1 MLSTL
6 HIENIAVIE
15 SADITFDQGF
25 HALTGETGAG
35 KSIVIDAISAVIGYR
50 TSRDLIRSG
59 AQQAYVSALFQGLKP
74 LSWMAEAGV
83 SLDEGGALL
92 LERSIGVDGKNIC
105 RIQGRPVTVS
115 QLREL
120 GNQILNLHGQHDG
133 QLLLDERSHLNYLDQ
148 FGNTTQML
156 AEYEVAYQAYK
167 VLLSEQSTLIL
178 DEAEKARHIDS
189 LSYQIHELEQ
199 AELKDGEVETLKER
213 RRLLR
218 NAEQLISAVEEAY
231 ALLQGGEDSKGALL
245 MLDLAGRSL
254 RGGAR
259 FNEELGALAEKA
271 EELRYQT
278 LDLIELLR
286 DMRDSLEMAD
296 GELDQIEERLD
307 LLTRLQKKYGATTAE
322 MLAYLERAKAELEGI
337 SLAEV
342 RRDKLAQ
349 LCTESLQQVERKAET
364 LSSERRKLKVQLEEK
379 IYNELTDLDMP
390 KVRFSIEM
398 LPVPLNETGADQVRF
413 FMSAN
418 VGEDLKPIH
427 KIASG
432 GELSRIML
440 ALKNALSESDSVST
454 MIFDEVDAGVSGR
467 AAQKVAEKMSRL
479 SRNRQVI
486 CVTHLPQLAAMADV
500 HFSVEKDERNG
511 RTYTNV
517 ENLNRER
524 RREELAR
531 LAGGNHISQTLLDS
545 AEELLQAAEQYKKHL
560 DTGIAPVLN

>member
-15 SADITFDQGF
+15 SADITFDRGF

-59 AQQAYVSALFQGLKP
+59 AQHAYVSALFENLAP
-74 LSWMAEAGV
+74 LPWLEAAGFT
-83 SLDEGGALL
+83 LDEGGSLL
-92 LERSIGVDGKNIC
+92 LERSIGADGKNIC
-105 RIQGRPVTVS
+105 RIQGRPVTVG

-148 FGNTTQML
+148 FGGTMPELIAYEAAYQEYKALL
-156 AEYEVAYQAYK
+156 AE
-167 VLLSEQSTLIL
+167 QSALHF
-178 DEAEKARHIDS
+178 DEAEKARRTDS
-189 LSYQIHELEQ
+189 LSYQIQELEL
-199 AELKDGEVETLKER
+199 AELKDGEMETLKER
-213 RRLLR
+213 RKLLR
-218 NAEQLISAVEEAY
+218 NAEQLVGTVEEAY
-231 ALLQGGEDSKGALL
+231 TLLQGGEDSDGALSL
-245 MLDLAGRSL
+245 LDLAGRSL
-254 RGGAR
+254 RSGAKLS
-259 FNEELGALAEKA
+259 EELGALAEKA
-271 EELRYQT
+271 EELRYQA
-278 LDLIELLR
+278 LDLAELLR
-286 DMRDSLEMAD
+286 DMRDSLEMSE
-296 GELDQIEERLD
+296 GELDEIEERLD
-307 LLTRLQKKYGATTAE
+307 LLTKLQKKYGATTAE
-322 MLAYLERAKAELEGI
+322 MLAYLERARAELESI
-337 SLAEV
+337 TLAEE
-342 RRDKLAQ
+342 RRDKLVE
-349 LCTESLQQVERKAET
+349 LCAEALQEAECKAKL
-364 LSSERRKLKVQLEEK
+364 LSSKRIEAAGVLEQK
-379 IYNELTDLDMP
+379 IYDELTDLDMP

-398 LPVPLNETGADQVRF
+398 LPVALSEAGGDQVRF

-440 ALKNALSESDSVST
+440 ALKNVLSESDSVST

-479 SRNRQVI
+479 SKNRQVI

-524 RREELAR
+524 RRGELAR
-531 LAGGNHISQTLLDS
+531 LTGGNHISETLLYS
-545 AEELLQAAEQYKKHL
+545 AEELLQAAEQYKSQ
-560 DTGIAPVLN
+560 A

>member
-15 SADITFDQGF
+15 SADITFGRGF

-59 AQQAYVSALFQGLKP
+59 TQQAYVSALFQDLRQLP
-74 LSWMAEAGV
+74 WMVEAGIA
-83 SLDEGGALL
+83 LDEGGSLL
-92 LERSIGVDGKNIC
+92 LERSIGADGKNVC

-148 FGNTTQML
+148 FGNTTRL
-156 AEYEVAYQAYK
+156 LGEYETAYHAYK
-167 VLLSEQSTLIL
+167 ALLTEQATLNL
-178 DEAEKARHIDS
+178 DEAEKARRIDS
-189 LSYQIHELEQ
+189 LRYQIDELEQ
-199 AELKDGEVETLKER
+199 AELKDGETEALKER
-213 RRLLR
+213 RKLLR
-218 NAEQLISAVEEAY
+218 NAEQLMGAVGEAY
-231 ALLQGGEDSKGALL
+231 ALLQGGEDTDGALS

-259 FNEELGALAEKA
+259 LSEELGTLAEKA
-271 EELRYQT
+271 EELRYQA
-278 LDLIELLR
+278 LDLAELLR
-286 DMRDSLEMAD
+286 DMRDSLEMTD
-296 GELDQIEERLD
+296 GELDAIEERLD
-307 LLTRLQKKYGATTAE
+307 LLIKLQKKYGATTAE
-322 MLAYLERAKAELEGI
+322 ILTYLERAKAELESI
-337 SLAEV
+337 SLAEE
-342 RRDKLAQ
+342 RRDKLAE
-349 LCTESLQQVERKAET
+349 LCAEALQQAERKAEI
-364 LSSERRKLKVQLEEK
+364 LSSERGKVKALLEEK
-379 IYNELTDLDMP
+379 IYIELADLDMP
-390 KVRFSIEM
+390 KVRFFIEI
-398 LPVPLNETGADQVRF
+398 LPIPLGETGADQVRF

-440 ALKNALSESDSVST
+440 ALKNVLSESDSVST

-467 AAQKVAEKMSRL
+467 AAQKVAEKMSSL
-479 SRNRQVI
+479 SKNRQVI

-511 RTYTNV
+511 RTFTNV
-517 ENLNRER
+517 ENLSRER

-531 LAGGNHISQTLLDS
+531 LTGGNHISKTLLNS
-545 AEELLQAAEQYKKHL
+545 AEELLQAAEQHKKQ
-560 DTGIAPVLN
+560 A

>member
-15 SADITFDQGF
+15 SADITFDRGF

-59 AQQAYVSALFQGLKP
+59 AQQAYVSALFQDLKP
-74 LSWMAEAGV
+74 LPWMDVAGIV
-83 SLDEGGALL
+83 LDEGGSLL
-92 LERSIGVDGKNIC
+92 LERSIGADGKNVC

-120 GNQILNLHGQHDG
+120 GSQILNLHGQHDG

-148 FGNTTQML
+148 FGGTSAEL
-156 AEYEVAYQAYK
+156 AAYETSYQAYK
-167 VLLSEQSTLIL
+167 ALVAEQSALHL
-178 DEAEKARHIDS
+178 DVAEKARQIDS
-189 LSYQIHELEQ
+189 LSYQIQELEL
-199 AELKDGEVETLKER
+199 AELKDGEMEALKER
-213 RRLLR
+213 RKLLR
-218 NAEQLISAVEEAY
+218 NAEQLMGAVGEAY
-231 ALLQGGEDSKGALL
+231 TMLQGGEDSDGALSL
-245 MLDLAGRSL
+245 LDLAGRSL

-259 FNEELGALAEKA
+259 LSEELETLAEKA
-271 EELRYQT
+271 EELRYQA
-278 LDLIELLR
+278 LDLAELLR
-286 DMRDSLEMAD
+286 DMRDSLEMSE
-296 GELDQIEERLD
+296 GELDEIEERLD
-307 LLTRLQKKYGATTAE
+307 LLTKLQKKYGSTTAE
-322 MLAYLERAKAELEGI
+322 MLAYLERTKVELESI
-337 SLAEV
+337 TLAEE
-342 RRDKLAQ
+342 RQDKLAE
-349 LCTESLQQVERKAET
+349 LCAEALQAAERKAEL
-364 LSSERRKLKVQLEEK
+364 LSAKRSEAAEILGQK
-379 IYNELTDLDMP
+379 IHCELTDLDMP
-390 KVRFSIEM
+390 KVRFAIDIQSVA
-398 LPVPLNETGADQVRF
+398 LSETGGDQVRF

-440 ALKNALSESDSVST
+440 ALKNVLSESDSVST

-479 SRNRQVI
+479 SKNRQVI

-500 HFSVEKDERNG
+500 HFSVEKAERNE
-511 RTYTNV
+511 RTFTNV
-517 ENLNRER
+517 EALSRER

-531 LAGGNHISQTLLDS
+531 LTGGNHISETLLHS
-545 AEELLQAAEQYKKHL
+545 AEELLQAAEQYKNQ
-560 DTGIAPVLN
+560 A

>member
-15 SADITFDQGF
+15 SADITFGRGF

-59 AQQAYVSALFQGLKP
+59 AQQAYVSALFQDLRQLP
-74 LSWMAEAGV
+74 WMVEAGIP
-83 SLDEGGALL
+83 LDEGGSLL
-92 LERSIGVDGKNIC
+92 LERSIGADGKNVC

-148 FGNTTQML
+148 FGNTTCL
-156 AEYEVAYQAYK
+156 LGEYETAYHAYK
-167 VLLSEQSTLIL
+167 ALLTEQATLNL
-178 DEAEKARHIDS
+178 DEAEKARRIDI
-189 LSYQIHELEQ
+189 LRYQIDELEQ
-199 AELKDGEVETLKER
+199 AELKDGEAEVLKER
-213 RRLLR
+213 RKLLR
-218 NAEQLISAVEEAY
+218 NVEQLMGAVGEAY
-231 ALLQGGEDSKGALL
+231 ALLQGGEDTDGALS

-254 RGGAR
+254 RGSAR
-259 FNEELGALAEKA
+259 LSEELGTLAEKA
-271 EELRYQT
+271 EELRYQA
-278 LDLIELLR
+278 LDLAELLR
-286 DMRDSLEMAD
+286 DMRDSLEMTD
-296 GELDQIEERLD
+296 GELDAIEERLD
-307 LLTRLQKKYGATTAE
+307 LLTKLQKKYGATTAE
-322 MLAYLERAKAELEGI
+322 ILTYLERAKAELESI
-337 SLAEV
+337 SLAEE
-342 RRDKLAQ
+342 RRDKLAE
-349 LCTESLQQVERKAET
+349 LCAEALQQAERKAEI
-364 LSSERRKLKVQLEEK
+364 LSSERGKVKALLEEK
-379 IYNELTDLDMP
+379 IYIELADLDMP
-390 KVRFSIEM
+390 KVRFFIEI
-398 LPVPLNETGADQVRF
+398 LPIPLGETGADQVRF

-440 ALKNALSESDSVST
+440 ALKNVLSESDSVST

-467 AAQKVAEKMSRL
+467 AAQKVAEKMSSL
-479 SRNRQVI
+479 SKNRQVI

-511 RTYTNV
+511 RTFTNV
-517 ENLNRER
+517 ENLSRER

-531 LAGGNHISQTLLDS
+531 LTGGNHISKTLLNS
-545 AEELLQAAEQYKKHL
+545 AEELLQAAEQHKKQ
-560 DTGIAPVLN
+560 A

>member
-15 SADITFDQGF
+15 SADITFGRGF

-59 AQQAYVSALFQGLKP
+59 AQQAYVSALFQDLRQLP
-74 LSWMAEAGV
+74 WMVEAGIA
-83 SLDEGGALL
+83 LDEGGSLL
-92 LERSIGVDGKNIC
+92 LERSIGADGKNVC

-148 FGNTTQML
+148 FGNTTRL
-156 AEYEVAYQAYK
+156 LGEYETAYHAYK
-167 VLLSEQSTLIL
+167 ALLTEQATLNL
-178 DEAEKARHIDS
+178 DEAEKARRIDS
-189 LSYQIHELEQ
+189 LRYQIDELEQ
-199 AELKDGEVETLKER
+199 AELKDGETEALKER
-213 RRLLR
+213 RKLLR
-218 NAEQLISAVEEAY
+218 NVEQLMGAVGEAY
-231 ALLQGGEDSKGALL
+231 ALLQGGEDTDGALS

-259 FNEELGALAEKA
+259 LSEELGTLAEKA
-271 EELRYQT
+271 EELRYQA
-278 LDLIELLR
+278 LDLAELLR
-286 DMRDSLEMAD
+286 DMRDSLEMTD
-296 GELDQIEERLD
+296 GELDAIEERLD
-307 LLTRLQKKYGATTAE
+307 LLTKLQKKYGATTAE
-322 MLAYLERAKAELEGI
+322 ILTYLERAKAELESI
-337 SLAEV
+337 SLAEE
-342 RRDKLAQ
+342 RRDKLAE
-349 LCTESLQQVERKAET
+349 LCAEALQQAERKAEI
-364 LSSERRKLKVQLEEK
+364 LSSERGKVKALLEEK
-379 IYNELTDLDMP
+379 IYIELADLDMP
-390 KVRFSIEM
+390 KVRFFIEI
-398 LPVPLNETGADQVRF
+398 LPIPLGETGADQVRF

-440 ALKNALSESDSVST
+440 ALKNVLSESESVST

-467 AAQKVAEKMSRL
+467 AAQKVAEKMSSL
-479 SRNRQVI
+479 SKNRQVI

-511 RTYTNV
+511 RTFTNV
-517 ENLNRER
+517 ENLSRER

-531 LAGGNHISQTLLDS
+531 LTGGNHISKTLLNS
-545 AEELLQAAEQYKKHL
+545 AEELLQAAEQHKKQ
-560 DTGIAPVLN
+560 A